1 MEGTQC
7 PLVAWASSSTE
18 ALRASGPH
26 SFMLNEDDPLECKY
40 SVIAGEESQGAL
52 SILIQDHPSYRQTN
66 F

>member
-18 ALRASGPH
+18 ALRASDSN
-26 SFMLNEDDPLECKY
+26 SFMLNKNDPLECKY

-52 SILIQDHPSYRQTN
+52 SMHIQDHPSYRLTH